1 MLIGIKEVQNILV
14 IKEEVEFGIKF
25 WMCFCEYELK
35 KKKKK
40 IYTIFSNQRGTGLMV
55 KRQRRCNQR
64 SHGFL
69 GGLAKIGR
77 KIIKSGVVKK
87 VLKDVVM
94 PIAMDA
100 MAKRAS

>member
-1 MLIGIKEVQNILV
+1 
-14 IKEEVEFGIKF
+14 
-25 WMCFCEYELK
+25 
-35 KKKKK
+35 
-40 IYTIFSNQRGTGLMV
+40 MV